1 MRKLTKLENEAVMLL
16 LQEATEYL
24 SGDKEYG
31 LRPDPYYHGMFV
43 ARRGASNLDGTIA
56 GVFALTQ
63 HNTKNGDPLL
73 HLSLCFDRPS
83 RDWTVTAR
91 LDNVRETSQIGQI
104 TIAKEYHGKG
114 NGQYLIAERTA
125 NGWAITASE
134 YD

>member
-1 MRKLTKLENEAVMLL
+1 MRRLTKLENEAVVLL
-16 LQEATEYL
+16 LQEVTDYL
-24 SGDKEYG
+24 SGKKEYE

-43 ARRGASNLDGTIA
+43 TRRGASNLDGTIA

-63 HNTKNGDPLL
+63 HSLNGEDLL

-83 RDWTVTAR
+83 RDWSVTAR
-91 LDNVRETSQIGQI
+91 LDNVKQTSQIRQI